1 LFNRFTSAPDVIGH
15 ELTHGVTQ
23 YSANLGYH
31 GENGAL
37 NEHISD
43 SFGIMIKQ
51 FLLGQSANES
61 NWFIGEGLFTSNVHG
76 KAIRSMAA
84 PGTAYDDPILGRD
97 PQPSHMRNYVET
109 SEDNGGVHIN
119 SGILNYAFYLAAT
132 EVGGMTWNV
141 VGRLWYVT
149 LTEYLQPN
157 AGFRDFAQATVNAA
171 EQLGRGVQDVI
182 VRAWLSVGIAT
193 HLNAVTIAIEARPIK
208 VPRHWLERPAA
219 PPATQRNVS
228 QRKENQT
235 MSTTQE
241 HFDQF
246 VAARSHAAINR
257 SIKALGKAGNE
268 MENAAIADTPGG
280 RIQKLAQVFTS
291 IKPLLTAVSTLSLIP
306 QTWRA
311 ALALFTAAVEAVV
324 STPELNPDFKAGK
337 DL

>member
-43 SFGIMIKQ
+43 AFGIMIKQ
-51 FLLGQSANES
+51 FLLGQSANQS
-61 NWFIGEGLFTSNVHG
+61 DWRIGAELFTSRVHG
-76 KAIRSMAA
+76 TAIRSMAA

-97 PQPSHMRNYVET
+97 PQPSHMRNYVDT

-119 SGILNYAFYLAAT
+119 SGIPNYAFYLAAT
-132 EVGGMTWNV
+132 KIGGKTWELL
-141 VGRLWYVT
+141 GRIWYVT
-149 LTEYLQPN
+149 LTERLNPD
-157 AGFRDFAQATVNAA
+157 AGFQDFAQATVNTAQ
-171 EQLGRGVQDVI
+171 QLGSGVQHVI
-182 VRAWLSVGIAT
+182 VWAWSEVGIAT
-193 HLNAVTIAIEARPIK
+193 HVSSTTLEINARPIK

-228 QRKENQT
+228 QRKENDI

-241 HFDQF
+241 HFDHF
-246 VAARSHAAINR
+246 VAARTHAAINR

-268 MENAAIADTPGG
+268 MEHAAIADTPGG